1 MKKNTIYTYSGMEKK
16 IKQLSTQYPKQYFRY
31 FSLGMTYGKRDIFA
45 CCLGSETAEKQ
56 FVLTASIH
64 GREYINTTVLLRI
77 MEYYLEHYEST
88 YRDLWGD
95 VCIYFLPM
103 LNPDGVCISMATDAV
118 HWKENGQGIDLNRNF
133 PCGFGKSPDRKRR
146 NPGSYA
152 ADQLE
157 TQFLIQFTE
166 GLTAPLGIIHYH
178 SRGNLIYYDYKVH
191 GTLKNQITEMA
202 AIAHRVTGYK
212 LAENTKDT
220 IPAGGFGD
228 WCVYKK
234 GIPSITIETG
244 FLKTP
249 VPHWQLNGIY
259 KRNLFLL
266 RDLLLC
272 IL

>member
-1 MKKNTIYTYSGMEKK
+1 MKKNTIYTYSKMKK
-16 IKQLSTQYPKQYFRY
+16 EILELASRYPRRYFHP
-31 FSLGMTYGKRDIFA
+31 FSLGKTYGKRDIFA
-45 CCLGSETAEKQ
+45 CRLGSKTAGTQ

-77 MEYYLEHYEST
+77 MEYYLEHYEDT
-88 YRDLWGD
+88 YQKQWNGI
-95 VCIYFLPM
+95 CIYFLPM
-103 LNPDGVCISMATDAV
+103 LNPDGVCISMATDAI

-133 PCGFGKSPDRKRR
+133 PCGFGRAADWKKR
-146 NPGSYA
+146 NPGSFA

-157 TQFLIQFTE
+157 TQFLMQFIE
-166 GLTAPLGIIHYH
+166 GLPAPLGVIHYH

-191 GTLKNQITEMA
+191 GVLKDQIATMA
-202 AIAHRVTGYK
+202 ATAHRVTGYR

-220 IPAGGFGD
+220 LPAGGFGD

-234 GIPSITIETG
+234 KIPSITVETG

-249 VPHWQLNGIY
+249 VPRWQLNGIY

-266 RDLLLC
+266 RDLLSC